1 MDHDYI
7 VRTKHLASS
16 ADRNT
21 LIFTK
26 LLFIYRYDDYYFF
39 HNAKIRKNDVTGK
52 DICMKGAFA
61 CIKQRPITLLST

>member
-39 HNAKIRKNDVTGK
+39 HNANLHKNLR
-52 DICMKGAFA
+52 I
-61 CIKQRPITLLST
+61 ISQSE